1 MMNKLVTPHPIDSY
15 VNKTFN
21 YQSISQTGQ
30 EVIKFVKKKI
40 FERMLQSKE
49 VCSKMIRHQ
58 FYQILILHASPS

>member
-1 MMNKLVTPHPIDSY
+1 MNKLVTPHPIDSY

-30 EVIKFVKKKI
+30 EVIKFVKKRYLNECCNQK
-40 FERMLQSKE
+40 KCA
-49 VCSKMIRHQ
+49 VKMIRHQ